1 MSCISSY
8 YSMKILPLITALILT
23 MVGSTLHAQTA
34 LLIQP
39 GDTVPGV
46 STNARLSWINGVTI
60 NELDGYAFSGSSVEY
75 SYRTNTSIFTNRIVT
90 RLYTNVLSSNSLIT
104 FRGTVT
110 NVLTITNRWNV
121 NGTTNTYVT
130 RIPQILFQTNGT
142 TTNAIRTTHTPQ
154 GLTSVTNVT
163 ILTNRWVSTTGITN
177 YSGIWATDGASNA
190 LGLIAK
196 SGDVAPGTSNNFVS
210 FSSPVFNN
218 ASAVAF
224 IGYVRSDGILANSQT
239 TNSLSNSVVSTPSTS
254 GIWTSQPF
262 NGSNALTMVA
272 IAGSPAPGTG
282 TNFSFFN
289 NIAIPDSGGVI
300 FQATAGTNTGIW
312 AQNASGVLS
321 PVAISGQSLQVGATN
336 KVIRSLSMNMGG
348 WPGPIRSVNQ
358 DTGTI
363 IYQAWFTDGT
373 SAWMRVRR

>member
-1 MSCISSY
+1 
-8 YSMKILPLITALILT
+8 MKTLPLITALILT
-23 MVGSTLHAQTA
+23 TVASALHAQTT

-46 STNARLSWINGVTI
+46 TTNARLSWINGVTI
-60 NELDGYAFSGSSVEY
+60 NEFDGYAFSGRSVEY
-75 SYRTNTSIFTNRIVT
+75 SYRTNITVFTNRTIT
-90 RLYTNVLSSNSLIT
+90 SFFTNVISSNSVIT

-110 NVLTITNRWNV
+110 NVSTFTNRWNV
-121 NGTTNTYVT
+121 NGTTNSYVSRT
-130 RIPQILFQTNGT
+130 AQIRYETNS
-142 TTNAIRTTHTPQ
+142 TTNSTISSFTNTRHIPQ
-154 GLTSVTNVT
+154 GLTTATNFTPVTNRT
-163 ILTNRWVSTTGITN
+163 VSMTGYTN
-177 YSGIWATDGASNA
+177 YTGIWATGGASNA

-196 SGDVAPGTSNNFVS
+196 SGDAAPGTSNSNNFVS
-210 FSSPVFNN
+210 FSSPVYNN

-224 IGYVRSDGILANSQT
+224 IGYVRPLGILTNGQT
-239 TNSLSNSVVSTPSTS
+239 TNGLTNAGIFTPTTA
-254 GIWTSQPF
+254 GIWTTQPF

-282 TNFSFFN
+282 ANFTSFN
-289 NIAIPDSGGVI
+289 SITIPDAGGVI
-300 FQATAGTNTGIW
+300 FQANAGTNTGIW

-321 PVAISGQSLQVGATN
+321 TVAISGQSLQVGGTN
-336 KVIRSLSMNMGG
+336 KVIRSLSMSMGG

>member
-1 MSCISSY
+1 
-8 YSMKILPLITALILT
+8 MKTLPLITALIIT
-23 MVGSTLHAQTA
+23 MVASALHAQTT

-46 STNARLSWINGVTI
+46 TTNARLSWINGVTI
-60 NELDGYAFSGSSVEY
+60 NEFDGYAFQGFSIESTS
-75 SYRTNTSIFTNRIVT
+75 RTNISIITNRTVST
-90 RLYTNVLSSNSLIT
+90 FYTNVISTNWVTT

-110 NVLTITNRWNV
+110 NVLTFTNRWNV
-121 NGTTNTYVT
+121 NGTTNTYVS
-130 RIPQILFQTNGT
+130 RFPQILFQTNGP
-142 TTNAIRTTHTPQ
+142 TNSAIRTTHIPQ
-154 GLTSVTNVT
+154 GPTSVTNVT
-163 ILTNRWVSTTGITN
+163 ILTNRWVSMTGITN
-177 YSGIWATDGASNA
+177 YSGIWATGGASNA

-210 FSSPVFNN
+210 FSSPVYNN

-224 IGYVRSDGILANSQT
+224 IGYVRPVGIVTNGQSTNGL
-239 TNSLSNSVVSTPSTS
+239 TNSGTFIPTTS
-254 GIWTSQPF
+254 GIWTTQPF

-282 TNFSFFN
+282 ANFTSFN
-289 NIAIPDSGGVI
+289 SITIPDAGGVI
-300 FQATAGTNTGIW
+300 FQATAGTNSGIW

-321 PVAISGQSLQVGATN
+321 AVAITGQSLQVGATN
-336 KVIRSLSMNMGG
+336 KVIRSLSMSTGG

>member
-1 MSCISSY
+1 
-8 YSMKILPLITALILT
+8 MKTLPLITALILT
-23 MVGSTLHAQTA
+23 MVGSALHAQTT

-46 STNARLSWINGVTI
+46 TTNGRLSWINGVTI
-60 NELDGYAFSGSSVEY
+60 NEFDGYAFQGFSVE
-75 SYRTNTSIFTNRIVT
+75 SSSRTNISIITNRSVT
-90 RLYTNVLSSNSLIT
+90 SFFTNVLTSNSLIT
-104 FRGTVT
+104 FRGTLT
-110 NVLTITNRWNV
+110 NTLISTNRWNV

-130 RIPQILFQTNGT
+130 RIPQILSQTNGP
-142 TTNAIRTTHTPQ
+142 TNSALRTTHTPQ

-163 ILTNRWVSTTGITN
+163 ILTNRWVSMTGITN
-177 YSGIWATDGASNA
+177 YSGIWATGGASNA

-196 SGDVAPGTSNNFVS
+196 NGDVAPGTSNNFVS
-210 FSSPVFNN
+210 FSSPVYNN

-224 IGYVRSDGILANSQT
+224 IGYVRSAAISTNQT
-239 TNSLSNSVVSTPSTS
+239 TNGLSNSVVFTPSIS
-254 GIWTSQPF
+254 GIWTTQPF

-272 IAGSPAPGTG
+272 IAGSPAPGTSA
-282 TNFSFFN
+282 NFTSFSS
-289 NIAIPDSGGVI
+289 IAIPDTGGVI
-300 FQATAGTNTGIW
+300 FQATAGTNSGIW

-336 KVIRSLSMNMGG
+336 KVIRFISMSTGG

-373 SAWMRVRR
+373 SAWMKVRR

>member
-1 MSCISSY
+1 
-8 YSMKILPLITALILT
+8 MKTLPLITALILT
-23 MVGSTLHAQTA
+23 SVVSALHAQTT

-46 STNARLSWINGVTI
+46 TTNARLSWINGVTI
-60 NELDGYAFSGSSVEY
+60 NEFDGYAFSGSSVEY
-75 SYRTNTSIFTNRIVT
+75 SYRTNISIFTNRTIT
-90 RLYTNVLSSNSLIT
+90 SFFTNVISTNSVIT

-110 NVLTITNRWNV
+110 NVLTFTNRWNV
-121 NGTTNTYVT
+121 NGTTNSYVSRT
-130 RIPQILFQTNGT
+130 AQIRYETNR
-142 TTNAIRTTHTPQ
+142 TTNSPISSFTNTRHIPQ
-154 GLTSVTNVT
+154 GLTTATNFTLVTN
-163 ILTNRWVSTTGITN
+163 RSVSMTGITN
-177 YSGIWATDGASNA
+177 YSGIWATGGASNA

-196 SGDVAPGTSNNFVS
+196 SGDVAPGTSNNFIS
-210 FSSPVFNN
+210 FSSPVYNN

-224 IGYVRSDGILANSQT
+224 IGYVRPLGIL
-239 TNSLSNSVVSTPSTS
+239 TNGQSTNGLTNAGTFTPTTS
-254 GIWTSQPF
+254 GIWTTQPF

-282 TNFSFFN
+282 ANFTSFN
-289 NIAIPDSGGVI
+289 SITIPDAGGVI
-300 FQATAGTNTGIW
+300 FQANAGTNTGIW

-321 PVAISGQSLQVGATN
+321 SVAISGQSLQVGATN

-373 SAWMRVRR
+373 SAWMKVSR